1 VAGASSGSGPVGL
14 FFNRKTEVPRVVEHV
29 GMWLLTV
36 PEDGRERVVAQV
48 ESESLARTLL
58 TALFGVWL
66 AKPAREEPPH
76 A

>member
-1 VAGASSGSGPVGL
+1 MAGASSGSGPVGF

-48 ESESLARTLL
+48 ESECFNEQRRSRRSRQTSQ
-58 TALFGVWL
+58 
-66 AKPAREEPPH
+66 KER
-76 A
+76 